1 MAVAITYTAT
11 TGMSQPARQMN
22 GDNVVVFSKTFS
34 APQFHATASSAVV
47 LCKVPNHAII
57 YDAAYA
63 CAGATSAV
71 TATLLELRVNGVA
84 IAATTSANQATAGL
98 NRAGLLP
105 YKVSLSD
112 DAALQYAVIS
122 LMCTTAGTA
131 STSLSIAGFIKYS
144 MFESDMPR

>member
-1 MAVAITYTAT
+1 MVSPVTYTAT
-11 TGMSQPARQMN
+11 TGISNPPRQNN
-22 GDNVVVFSKTFS
+22 GDNVVVFSKTLS
-34 APQFHATASSAVV
+34 QFHATASSAVL

-63 CAGATSAV
+63 CAGATAAV
-71 TATLLELRVNGVA
+71 TATLLELRVGSTA

-112 DAALQYAVIS
+112 DAAVQYAILS

-131 STSLSIAGFIKYS
+131 STSLSIAGYIAYS
-144 MFESDMPR
+144 LDQSDPL

>member
-1 MAVAITYTAT
+1 MVDAVTYTST
-11 TGMSQPARQMN
+11 TGMTNAPRQ
-22 GDNVVVFSKTFS
+22 GIKDNVVVFSKTLS
-34 APQFHATASSAVV
+34 QFHATASSAIV
-47 LCKVPNHAII
+47 LCKIPNHAII

-63 CAGATSAV
+63 CAGATAAV
-71 TATLLELRVNGVA
+71 TAGLLELRVNGVA

-112 DAALQYAVIS
+112 DAALQYAVLS

-131 STSLSIAGFIKYS
+131 STSLSVAGYVAYS
-144 MFESDMPR
+144 MDQNDPL

>member
-1 MAVAITYTAT
+1 MVAAVTYTAT
-11 TGMSQPARQMN
+11 SGMRNPPRK
-22 GDNVVVFSKTFS
+22 GIDDNIVVFSKSLS
-34 APQFHATASSAVV
+34 AFHGTASSAIV
-47 LCKVPNHAII
+47 LCKIPNHAII

-98 NRAGLLP
+98 NRSGLLP

-112 DAALQYAVIS
+112 DAATQYAVLS

-131 STSLSIAGFIKYS
+131 STSLSVGGYIAYTMNQDI
-144 MFESDMPR
+144 

>member
-1 MAVAITYTAT
+1 MATAITYTST
-11 TGMSQPARQMN
+11 TGMTNAPRQ
-22 GDNVVVFSKTFS
+22 GIKDNVVVFSKTLS
-34 APQFHATASSAVV
+34 QFHATASSAIV
-47 LCKVPNHAII
+47 LCKIPNHAII

-63 CAGATSAV
+63 CAGATAAV
-71 TATLLELRVNGVA
+71 TAGLLELRVNGVA

-112 DAALQYAVIS
+112 DAALQYAVLS

-131 STSLSIAGFIKYS
+131 STSLSVAGYVAYS
-144 MFESDMPR
+144 MDQNDPL

>member
-1 MAVAITYTAT
+1 MVAAVTYTT
-11 TGMSQPARQMN
+11 TTNMSNAPRQN
-22 GDNVVVFSKTFS
+22 IGDNVVVFTKSLT
-34 APQFHATASSAVV
+34 AFHATASSAIL

-57 YDAAYA
+57 YDAAYG

-71 TATLLELRVNGVA
+71 TAALLELRVDGVA
-84 IAATTSANQATAGL
+84 IAASTSANQATAGL

-112 DAALQYAVIS
+112 GAANQYAVVS

-131 STSLSIAGFIKYS
+131 STSLSVAGFIKYS
-144 MFESDMPR
+144 LDESDLPR